1 MSATEA
7 NGTALSR
14 AGAGLRRTDR
24 AGGLAGR
31 SGKTAANARPKPAAA
46 ATGAPVTVAAAL
58 GLEAAALR
66 RGAGLET
73 SVVQVGMRAAR
84 AARVLPRD
92 GAPVVL
98 AGVAGGL
105 STDVRSGD
113 VVVSTEVHGPDGAVV
128 RSPAAPLLAA
138 ALRRVL
144 PAGTRVHLGPTVT
157 TDRVVHGRRRKALAA
172 EGYLAVDME
181 ASVLGTLT
189 DSPFATA
196 RVVVDDA
203 AIGLAHPATIGRG
216 RVALRTLARM
226 VPAFEA
232 WAAAAHPARTVV
244 LASPRSFCAGVE
256 RAIDIVEMALETY
269 GPPVYVRRQIVH
281 NSYVVADLE
290 SRGAIFV
297 EELDEVPDGVPVVLS
312 AHGVAPSVRLEAD
325 ARGLAVV
332 DATCPLVAK
341 VHTEARRALRDGN
354 SVVFIGHPNHDESEG
369 LMGEDPDPDAPRI
382 HLVET
387 PEQVKSLE
395 VPDRGR
401 VAYLMQTTL
410 AEDEAS
416 QVVTALRDEFPGIGE
431 PPSSDICYA
440 TTNRQRAIRDVAA
453 GADVVLVVGSPNSS
467 NSLRLVEVAERAGAA
482 AYLVDGPEHID
493 PEWLAGAGT
502 VGLTA
507 GASAPAPLVEAV
519 VAALAALGPIR
530 REEPSGIEETY
541 RFTLPA
547 MPALPTTK
555 RI

>member
-1 MSATEA
+1 MSTV
-7 NGTALSR
+7 
-14 AGAGLRRTDR
+14 
-24 AGGLAGR
+24 
-31 SGKTAANARPKPAAA
+31 ANAQPDAGEALRS
-46 ATGAPVTVAAAL
+46 APVTVAAAL
-58 GLEAAALR
+58 GIEARALR

-73 SVVQVGMRAAR
+73 SVVTVGMRAAR

-105 STDVRSGD
+105 PAQVRAGD
-113 VVVSTEVHGPDGAVV
+113 VVVSSEIHGPDGAVV

-144 PAGTRVHLGPTVT
+144 PGTRVHLGPTVT
-157 TDRVVHGRRRKALAA
+157 TDHVVHGKRRRALAA
-172 EGYLAVDME
+172 EGYLSADME
-181 ASVLGTLT
+181 GSVLGTLT
-189 DSPFATA
+189 DSPFSMV

-203 AIGLAHPATIGRG
+203 SAGLVHPATPGRG
-216 RVALRTLARM
+216 RAALKTLTRLVAAI
-226 VPAFEA
+226 ES
-232 WAAAAHPARTVV
+232 WAAAAHPSRRVV

-256 RAIDIVEMALETY
+256 RAIEIVEQALETY

-281 NSYVVADLE
+281 NTYVVADLE
-290 SRGAIFV
+290 RRGAVFV
-297 EELDEVPDGVPVVLS
+297 EELSEVPDGVPVVLS
-312 AHGVAPSVRLEAD
+312 AHGVAPSVRLEAEGR
-325 ARGLAVV
+325 ALAVV

-341 VHTEARRALRDGN
+341 VHSEARRALRDGN

-369 LMGEDPDPDAPRI
+369 LMGEDPDPRSPRI
-382 HLVET
+382 HLVES
-387 PEQVKSLE
+387 PEEVKALE
-395 VPDRGR
+395 VPDPDR

-416 QVVTALRDEFPGIGE
+416 HVVKALRETFPGIGE

-453 GADVVLVVGSPNSS
+453 GADVVLVVGSTNSS

-482 AYLVDGPEHID
+482 AHLVDGAEQVD
-493 PEWLAGAGT
+493 PAWLADAGT

-507 GASAPAPLVEAV
+507 GASAPPALVEEV

-530 REEPSGIEETY
+530 REEPAGTEENY

-547 MPALPTTK
+547 MPALPTK
-555 RI
+555 KA

>member
-1 MSATEA
+1 MSGLVSEST
-7 NGTALSR
+7 GGGVAL
-14 AGAGLRRTDR
+14 
-24 AGGLAGR
+24 
-31 SGKTAANARPKPAAA
+31 ARPQRVEAAPS
-46 ATGAPVTVAAAL
+46 APVTVAAAL
-58 GLEAAALR
+58 GLEARALR

-73 SVVQVGMRAAR
+73 SVVTVGMRAVR
-84 AARVLPRD
+84 AARMLPRD

-105 STDVRSGD
+105 SPRVRAGD
-113 VVVSTEVHGPDGAVV
+113 VVVSTEIHGPDGAVV
-128 RSPAAPLLAA
+128 HSPAAPLLAA

-144 PAGTRVHLGPTVT
+144 PKGTRVHLGPTVT
-157 TDRVVHGRRRKALAA
+157 TDRVVHGKRRKALAA

-189 DSPFATA
+189 DSPYATV

-203 AIGLAHPATIGRG
+203 EAGLMHPATLGRG
-216 RVALRTLARM
+216 RAALKTLERL
-226 VPAFEA
+226 VPAIES
-232 WAAAAHPARTVV
+232 WASAAHPSRRVV

-256 RAIDIVEMALETY
+256 RAIEIVEQALETY

-281 NSYVVADLE
+281 NTYVVKDLE
-290 SRGAIFV
+290 RRGAVFV

-341 VHTEARRALRDGN
+341 VHAEARRALRDGN

-369 LMGEDPDPDAPRI
+369 LLGEDPDRGRPRI

-387 PEQVKSLE
+387 PEQVKALE
-395 VPDRGR
+395 VPDRER
-401 VAYLMQTTL
+401 VSYLMQTTL
-410 AEDEAS
+410 AEDEAAN
-416 QVVTALRDEFPGIGE
+416 VVEALRESFPGIGE

-467 NSLRLVEVAERAGAA
+467 NSLRLVEVAARAGAA
-482 AYLVDGPEHID
+482 AHLVDGADQID
-493 PEWLAGAGT
+493 PEWLAGAGV

-507 GASAPAPLVEAV
+507 GASAPAPLVEEV

-530 REEPSGIEETY
+530 REEPAGIEETY

-547 MPALPTTK
+547 MPALPTK
-555 RI
+555 KV

>member
-1 MSATEA
+1 M
-7 NGTALSR
+7 
-14 AGAGLRRTDR
+14 LR
-24 AGGLAGR
+24 
-31 SGKTAANARPKPAAA
+31 S
-46 ATGAPVTVAAAL
+46 APVTVAAAL
-58 GLEAAALR
+58 GLEARALR

-73 SVVQVGMRAAR
+73 SVVTVGMRAAR
-84 AARVLPRD
+84 AARMLPRD

-105 STDVRSGD
+105 PADVRAGD

-138 ALRRVL
+138 AIRRVL
-144 PAGTRVHLGPTVT
+144 PNVRVHLGPTVT
-157 TDRVVHGRRRKALAA
+157 TDRIVHGKRRRALAA

-189 DSPFATA
+189 DSPYATV

-203 AIGLAHPATIGRG
+203 SAGLMHPATPGRG
-216 RVALRTLARM
+216 RNALRTLARL
-226 VPAFEA
+226 VPAIES
-232 WAAAAHPARTVV
+232 WASAAHPSRRVV
-244 LASPRSFCAGVE
+244 LASPRSFCAGVD
-256 RAIDIVEMALETY
+256 RAIEIVEQALETY
-269 GPPVYVRRQIVH
+269 GAPVYVRRQIVH
-281 NSYVVADLE
+281 NTYVVADLE
-290 SRGAIFV
+290 RRGAVFV

-312 AHGVAPSVRLEAD
+312 AHGVAPAVRLEAD

-341 VHTEARRALRDGN
+341 VHSEARRALRDGN

-369 LMGEDPDPDAPRI
+369 LMGEDPNPAAPRI

-387 PEQVKSLE
+387 PEQVEALE
-395 VPDRGR
+395 VPDPDR

-410 AEDEAS
+410 AEDEAEH
-416 QVVTALRDEFPGIGE
+416 VVKALRETFPGIGE

-482 AYLVDGPEHID
+482 AYLVDSPEQVD
-493 PEWLAGAGT
+493 PEWLAGAGV
-502 VGLTA
+502 VGITA

-530 REEPSGIEETY
+530 REEPAGIEETY

-547 MPALPTTK
+547 MPALPSK
-555 RI
+555 KV

>member
-1 MSATEA
+1 MS
-7 NGTALSR
+7 S
-14 AGAGLRRTDR
+14 
-24 AGGLAGR
+24 
-31 SGKTAANARPKPAAA
+31 
-46 ATGAPVTVAAAL
+46 PVTVAAAL
-58 GLEAAALR
+58 GIEARALR

-73 SVVQVGMRAAR
+73 GVVQVGMRAGR

-105 STDVRSGD
+105 AKEVRAGD

-128 RSPAAPLLAA
+128 RCPAAPLLYA
-138 ALRRVL
+138 ALRRML
-144 PAGTRVHLGPTVT
+144 PEEVRIHLGPTVT
-157 TDRVVHGRRRKALAA
+157 SDRVVRGKARAGLAA

-189 DSPFATA
+189 DAPFATA
-196 RVVVDDA
+196 RVIVDDA
-203 AIGLAHPATIGRG
+203 QTGLWHPATVNRG
-216 RVALRTLARM
+216 RAALRTLTRM
-226 VPAFEA
+226 VPAFES
-232 WAAAAHPARTVV
+232 WAGAAHPHRRVV

-256 RAIDIVEMALETY
+256 RAIDIVAEALERY

-281 NSYVVADLE
+281 NTFVVADLE
-290 SRGAIFV
+290 RRGAVFV
-297 EELDEVPDGVPVVLS
+297 EELSEVPDGVPVVLS

-341 VHTEARRALRDGN
+341 VHTEARRALRDG
-354 SVVFIGHPNHDESEG
+354 STVVFIGHPNHDESEG
-369 LMGEDPDPDAPRI
+369 LMGEDPDPSRPRI

-387 PEQVKSLE
+387 PEQAKALE
-395 VPDRGR
+395 VPDRER

-410 AEDEAS
+410 AEDEAA
-416 QVVTALRDEFPGIGE
+416 QVVDALRTAFPGIGE

-453 GADVVLVVGSPNSS
+453 EADVVLVIGSPNSS

-482 AYLVDGPEHID
+482 AYLADGPEQID
-493 PEWLAGAGT
+493 PDWLAGAGT
-502 VGLTA
+502 IGLTA
-507 GASAPAPLVEAV
+507 GASAPAQLVESV
-519 VAALAALGPIR
+519 VEALAALGPIR
-530 REEPSGIEETY
+530 REEPAGIEETY
-541 RFTLPA
+541 RFSLPP

>member
-1 MSATEA
+1 MSGLVSESTGAV
-7 NGTALSR
+7 AL
-14 AGAGLRRTDR
+14 
-24 AGGLAGR
+24 
-31 SGKTAANARPKPAAA
+31 ARPRRVEAAPS
-46 ATGAPVTVAAAL
+46 APVTVAAAL
-58 GLEAAALR
+58 GLEARALR

-73 SVVQVGMRAAR
+73 SVVTVGMRAVR
-84 AARVLPRD
+84 AARMLPRD

-105 STDVRSGD
+105 SPRVRAGD
-113 VVVSTEVHGPDGAVV
+113 VVVSTEIHGPDGAVV
-128 RSPAAPLLAA
+128 HSPAAPLLAA

-144 PAGTRVHLGPTVT
+144 PKGTRVHLGPTVT
-157 TDRVVHGRRRKALAA
+157 TDRVVHGKRRKALAA

-189 DSPFATA
+189 DSPYATV

-203 AIGLAHPATIGRG
+203 EAGLMHPATLGRG
-216 RVALRTLARM
+216 RAALKTLERL
-226 VPAFEA
+226 VPAIES
-232 WAAAAHPARTVV
+232 WASAAHPSRRVV

-256 RAIDIVEMALETY
+256 RAIEIVEQALETY

-281 NSYVVADLE
+281 NTYVVKDLE
-290 SRGAIFV
+290 RRGAVFV

-341 VHTEARRALRDGN
+341 VHAEARRALRDGN

-369 LMGEDPDPDAPRI
+369 LLGEDPDRGRPRI

-387 PEQVKSLE
+387 PEQVKALE
-395 VPDRGR
+395 VPDRER
-401 VAYLMQTTL
+401 VSYLMQTTL
-410 AEDEAS
+410 AEDEAAN
-416 QVVTALRDEFPGIGE
+416 VVEALRESFPGIGE

-467 NSLRLVEVAERAGAA
+467 NSLRLVEVAARAGAA
-482 AYLVDGPEHID
+482 AHLVDGADQID
-493 PEWLAGAGT
+493 PEWLAGAGV

-507 GASAPAPLVEAV
+507 GASAPAPLVEEV

-530 REEPSGIEETY
+530 REEPAGIEETY

-547 MPALPTTK
+547 MPALPTK
-555 RI
+555 KV